1 MNQFKILTYNNGVG
15 IVTDAILLKELIEK
29 NMSYSVD
36 IVFVGEDNIKPSDV
50 GIWIQNF
57 NIEHLNKFK
66 KNIFFINEE
75 WCSDHELNN
84 LHLFN
89 YVVCKTEY
97 AKNLLKDYKN
107 VMCLPFISKDYY
119 LDILRQNK
127 YLHFAGRSIQ
137 KNTELILKQSIPITV
152 IDPYKLHTVPDHF
165 VHINRYQTTD
175 ELYTLLNEHNIHICT
190 SLYESWGHYLYEGLS
205 TGNEIICSNIPAF
218 SEQLDPDLVHF
229 IPTVIKFDETYYFD
243 RQNEK
248 SNFRLRKS
256 FYVNKCELENKL
268 EDFKPIGKN
277 HERRKLFKY
286 IIDKNSK
293 KLIEFFNSL

>member
-1 MNQFKILTYNNGVG
+1 MIKFKILTYNNGVG
-15 IVTDAILLKELIEK
+15 IVTDAILLKKLIEK
-29 NMSYSVD
+29 NISHSVD
-36 IVFVGEDNIKPSDV
+36 VVFVGEDNIESSDV

-75 WCSDHELNN
+75 WCGDHELNN
-84 LHLFN
+84 LHLFD

-97 AKNLLKDYKN
+97 AKKLLKDYKN
-107 VMCLPFISKDYY
+107 VICLPFISKDYY

-137 KNTELILKQSIPITV
+137 KNTELILKQSTPITV
-152 IDPYKLHTVPDHF
+152 IDPYKLHTVPDRF
-165 VHINRYQTTD
+165 VHINRYQTTE

-243 RQNEK
+243 RQNEN
-248 SNFRLRKS
+248 SNFKLRKS

-277 HERRKLFKY
+277 NERRKLFKY